1 MRISYESLKC
11 MELISENGKQLPHFS
26 SF

>member
-1 MRISYESLKC
+1 MRISHESLKC